1 MEVSVN
7 VFLLHYENRPFLEGK
22 EPLPPS
28 LVPAY
33 WYLWLFV
40 VAAAIATAAFL
51 AALVW
56 KDFTG

>member
-1 MEVSVN
+1 VN